1 MAPISGIEL
10 LLMMFMFCCVQ
21 DILAAVSDNIMSAV
35 FMIDGELKDSS
46 EALDAFGKK
55 KKKPKASSKG
65 INSGEVTTLSV
76 GLYIPCVSLLSA
88 TALAHT
94 YSI

>member
-1 MAPISGIEL
+1 MAPTSGLEL

-21 DILAAVSDNIMSAV
+21 DILAAVSDNIKSAV

-55 KKKPKASSKG
+55 KKPKASSKG
-65 INSGEVTTLSV
+65 INSGEVTTLGVS
-76 GLYIPCVSLLSA
+76 LYIPCVSLLLA

-94 YSI
+94 YSV